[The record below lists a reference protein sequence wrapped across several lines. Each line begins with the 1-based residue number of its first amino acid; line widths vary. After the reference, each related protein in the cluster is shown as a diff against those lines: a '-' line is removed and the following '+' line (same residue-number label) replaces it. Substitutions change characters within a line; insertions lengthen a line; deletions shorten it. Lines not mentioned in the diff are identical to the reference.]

1 MSSDSTSTMPDSGEG
16 DLEEYVDEQ
25 LFSGSMGTLTDH
37 IARKAAL
44 GDGRR
49 YAILYYLWD
58 REEVPRK
65 ELAEAIDDPRFDLT
79 HHLGELVDAGLVA
92 RVGAPGDGDGRQTFY
107 QITHIGRQ
115 EITSDVQNITGSEP
129 Q

>member
-1 MSSDSTSTMPDSGEG
+1 MPDPDEG
-16 DLEEYVDEQ
+16 DLEQYVDEQ
-25 LFSGSMGTLTDH
+25 LFSGSMGTLADH

-44 GDGRR
+44 GDSRR

-58 REEVPRK
+58 REEVARK
-65 ELAEAIDDPRFDLT
+65 ELAEAIDDPGFDLT
-79 HHLGELVDAGLVA
+79 HHLGELVDVGLVV
-92 RVGAPGDGDGRQTFY
+92 RVGAPVDRDGRQTFY

-115 EITSDVQNITGSEP
+115 EITSDVQNITGSEA

>member
-1 MSSDSTSTMPDSGEG
+1 MSSNSTSTIPDPDEG
-16 DLEEYVDEQ
+16 DLEQYVDEQ
-25 LFSGSMGTLTDH
+25 LFSGSMGALTDH
-37 IARKAAL
+37 VARKAAL

-58 REEVPRK
+58 REEVARK
-65 ELAEAIDDPRFDLT
+65 ELADAIADSGFDLT
-79 HHLGELVDAGLVA
+79 HHLGELVDTGLVA
-92 RVGAPGDGDGRQTFY
+92 RVGAPEDQDGRQTFY

-115 EITSDVQNITGSEP
+115 EISSDIRNITGSEP

>member
-1 MSSDSTSTMPDSGEG
+1 MSSDSTSTTPDPDEG
-16 DLEEYVDEQ
+16 DLEQYVDEQ

-37 IARKAAL
+37 VARKAAL

-58 REEVPRK
+58 REEVARK
-65 ELAEAIDDPRFDLT
+65 ELADAIDDPGFDLT

-92 RVGAPGDGDGRQTFY
+92 RVGAPEDEDGRQTFY
-107 QITHIGRQ
+107 RITHIGRQ
-115 EITSDVQNITGSEP
+115 EIASDVQNITGSDP

>member
-1 MSSDSTSTMPDSGEG
+1 MPDPDGG
-16 DLEEYVDEQ
+16 DLEQYVDEQ

-37 IARKAAL
+37 IERKAAL

-58 REEVPRK
+58 REEVARK

-92 RVGAPGDGDGRQTFY
+92 RVGAPEDGDGRQTFY
-107 QITHIGRQ
+107 QITHIGQQ
-115 EITSDVQNITGSEP
+115 EITSDVQNITGSES

>member
-1 MSSDSTSTMPDSGEG
+1 MSSDSTSTTPDPDEG
-16 DLEEYVDEQ
+16 DLEQYVDEQ

-37 IARKAAL
+37 VARKAAL

-58 REEVPRK
+58 REEVARK
-65 ELAEAIDDPRFDLT
+65 ELADAIDDPGFDLS

-92 RVGAPGDGDGRQTFY
+92 RVGAPEEEDGRQTFY
-107 QITHIGRQ
+107 RITHIGRQ
-115 EITSDVQNITGSEP
+115 EIASDVQNITGSDP